1 MHFFNPFFFVLSEHW
16 SQGLF
21 FIIGREKK
29 RCKAIHFKLD
39 LTLPD
44 GGLSAGRG
52 IGFLLFVL
60 GKIPGFLGASSGGLF
75 SICFK
80 DQNFPCVF
88 FPAKYK
94 H

>member
-1 MHFFNPFFFVLSEHW
+1 MSGLFLFFV
-16 SQGLF
+16 
-21 FIIGREKK
+21 REKK
-29 RCKAIHFKLD
+29 CQAIHFELD
-39 LTLPD
+39 LILPD

-60 GKIPGFLGASSGGLF
+60 GKIPAFLGASSGGLF

-88 FPAKYK
+88 STCQI
-94 H
+94 